1 MKIILEQNV
10 VVPPE
15 RNREEMIKML
25 TALKEIHTFPEDF
38 YETMGKIHN
47 AIIEKIV
54 N

>member
-1 MKIILEQNV
+1 MKITFEQNV

-15 RNREEMIKML
+15 RRREEMIKML

-47 AIIEKIV
+47 AIIEEIV
-54 N
+54 K